1 MIKEGI
7 ENMNKEELDDVIS
20 ALNIYVSLYGNDK
33 SSVDAKN
40 IETKTKADTK
50 KDDSN
55 FGIISGGGAIIGSLS
70 MIFNSLDGNGLNF
83 KAFLIGSSITLFS
96 VLLDYIVS
104 IDKDKNKVY
113 KDLYELKNKVKIKS
127 PKNLE

>member
-1 MIKEGI
+1 MIKKGI

-20 ALNIYVSLYGNDK
+20 ALNSYVSLYGNDK
-33 SSVDAKN
+33 SSVDDKN
-40 IETKTKADTK
+40 IEKTKADTK

-70 MIFNSLDGNGLNF
+70 MIFSSFEGNGSNF

-104 IDKDKNKVY
+104 VDKDKNKVY
-113 KDLYELKNKVKIKS
+113 KDLDELKNKGKIKS
-127 PKNLE
+127 KKNLE

>member
-1 MIKEGI
+1 MIKKGI

-20 ALNIYVSLYGNDK
+20 ALNSYVSLYGNDK
-33 SSVDAKN
+33 SSVDDKN
-40 IETKTKADTK
+40 IEKTKADTK

-55 FGIISGGGAIIGSLS
+55 FGIISGGGAIIGAFS
-70 MIFNSLDGNGLNF
+70 MIFSSFEGNGSNF

-104 IDKDKNKVY
+104 VDKDKNKAY
-113 KDLYELKNKVKIKS
+113 KDLDELKNKGKIKS
-127 PKNLE
+127 KKNLE

>member
-1 MIKEGI
+1 MIKKGI

-20 ALNIYVSLYGNDK
+20 ALNSYVSLYGNDK
-33 SSVDAKN
+33 SSVDDKN
-40 IETKTKADTK
+40 IEKTKADTK

-70 MIFNSLDGNGLNF
+70 MIFSSFEGNGSNF

-104 IDKDKNKVY
+104 ADKDKNKVY
-113 KDLYELKNKVKIKS
+113 KDLDELKNKGKIKS
-127 PKNLE
+127 KKNLE

>member
-1 MIKEGI
+1 MIKKGI

-20 ALNIYVSLYGNDK
+20 ALNSYVSLYGNDK
-33 SSVDAKN
+33 SSVDDKN
-40 IETKTKADTK
+40 IEKTKADTK

-55 FGIISGGGAIIGSLS
+55 FGIISGGGAIIGALS
-70 MIFNSLDGNGLNF
+70 MIFNSLDGNCLNF

-104 IDKDKNKVY
+104 IYKDKNKVY
-113 KDLYELKNKVKIKS
+113 KDLDELKNKVKIKS

>member
-20 ALNIYVSLYGNDK
+20 ALNSYVGLYGNDK
-33 SSVDAKN
+33 SSVDDKN
-40 IETKTKADTK
+40 IEKKANADTK
-50 KDDSN
+50 KDDSD

-113 KDLYELKNKVKIKS
+113 KDLDELKNKVKIKS